1 MQTLYLIARKDLP
14 DNRVGKMMAQIA
26 HAQSDFDDWVSK
38 LCPIEYADVFSEIQL
53 WKENRSFG
61 TTIILHETVEIM
73 EKIVKNTSYSGLTT
87 DPTYPYTTIYGDVF
101 TIEVVTA
108 AWVFVSKDLT
118 DYDYDAMKEYKL
130 HP

>member
-1 MQTLYLIARKDLP
+1 MQRLYLIARKDLP
-14 DNRVGKMMAQIA
+14 DNKVGKMMAQIA
-26 HAQSDFDDWVSK
+26 HAQSDFDDWASK
-38 LCPIEYADVFSEIQL
+38 LCPVQHVEILNEIQL

-61 TTIILHETVEIM
+61 TTIVLHETLDTM

-87 DPTYPYTTIYGDVF
+87 DPTYPYTTIYGDVYV
-101 TIEVVTA
+101 IEVVTA

-118 DYDYDAMKEYKL
+118 DFDYAVMKDFKL

>member
-38 LCPIEYADVFSEIQL
+38 LCPVQHDDIFSEVKT

-61 TTIILHETVEIM
+61 TTIVLHETLETM

-101 TIEVVTA
+101 TIKAVTA

-118 DYDYDAMKEYKL
+118 DFEYTAMKDYKL